1 MLTGAA
7 ISDDAAYAGL
17 DPADLAAR
25 NADND
30 HQRVAPHVISS
41 DLSCSGVGSPGL
53 AVDLAG
59 SLYAVMACQ
68 APRMG
73 SADAGVPAGDAGPMV
88 PTGFVAVSADGGRT
102 FGAPIRIDFPAYY
115 FAVVAGTPG
124 VALVAASGPGGFS
137 VFRTED
143 GGATWQ
149 PRLLLGSP
157 SVYIQNIAAAGD
169 RMLVTAHTDTGL
181 TWWLSEDAGRTFHS
195 FRPPFPGLG
204 SLRIDGDGT
213 IWAAVWDDNDYR
225 HTLRT
230 SRDAGRTFDVGTG
243 LPVNAQGIT
252 IGPNLV
258 FSYLGKEVTYQP
270 RDGSAA
276 FTSVPGLPDSFL
288 LGPVLVA
295 DERDNL
301 VIASGVYDIYSPRV
315 ELRRL
320 AAGAGS
326 FTAPRSL
333 PGSDVGAS
341 VVPLSD
347 TATAILLGRRGQIS
361 IAVETWESQ

>member
-1 MLTGAA
+1 LTGAA

-17 DPADLAAR
+17 DPGDLAAH
-25 NADND
+25 NGDND
-30 HQRVAPHVISS
+30 HERVAPHVISG
-41 DLSCSGVGSPGL
+41 DLSCGGVGSPGL
-53 AVDLAG
+53 AVDPAG
-59 SLYAVMACQ
+59 RLYAVMACQ

-88 PTGFVAVSADGGRT
+88 PTAFVAVSADGGRT
-102 FGAPIRIDFPAYY
+102 FGAPVRIDFPAYY
-115 FAVVAGTPG
+115 FAVVAGNPG

-149 PRLLLGSP
+149 PRMLLGSP
-157 SVYIQNIAAAGD
+157 RVYEPNIVAAGD
-169 RMLVTAHTDTGL
+169 RMLVAALTDTGL

-195 FRPPFPGLG
+195 FRPPFSGLG
-204 SLRIDGDGT
+204 SLRMDGDGT
-213 IWAAVWDDNDYR
+213 IWAAVWDDYSSR
-225 HTLRT
+225 QTLRT

-243 LPVNAQGIT
+243 LPLNAQGIT
-252 IGPNLV
+252 IGPKLV
-258 FSYLGKEVTYQP
+258 FSYLGSEMTYLS

-276 FTSVPGLPDSFL
+276 IEAVPGLPESFL
-288 LGPVLVA
+288 LGPLLVA

-301 VIASGVYDIYSPRV
+301 VIVSGIYDLYSPRV

-320 AAGAGS
+320 AAGARS

-341 VVPLSD
+341 AVPLSD
-347 TATAILLGRRGQIS
+347 SATAILLGRRGQIS